1 LTRRAGTPTTV
12 DPTIIVRVLPLTPNE
27 AQLVAR
33 AVKQLMATEGESGA
47 GRDVL
52 AMLKRPLETRL
63 FDNS

>member
-1 LTRRAGTPTTV
+1 LTRRAGSPTTF
-12 DPTIIVRVLPLTPNE
+12 DATIIVRVLPLTPNE

-33 AVKQLMATEGESGA
+33 AVKQLMATEGESVA